1 MLKGENLAETSMCTG
16 QRLKI
21 RITKYILLPTAEAND
36 VGNGAVQGWDS
47 FSQGL
52 TLFLRC

>member
-1 MLKGENLAETSMCTG
+1 MCTG

-47 FSQGL
+47 LWGMGGEIVLEQI
-52 TLFLRC
+52 